1 MISNKQASISFLMK
15 MVMVLALLA
24 PVTAIG
30 DERVRIVYWASGNS
44 LGLGALLERG
54 GFLEDEGL
62 NPVFQTV
69 ADVNAPARA
78 VVTGSADIAFSAS
91 ATGTMNMA
99 SEGIPVRAFM
109 ASNVAEAI
117 FIVRPDSEIE
127 NLSELSGK
135 RFGVS
140 RVGSAAY
147 ALSAGILEENYGIT
161 ASEFTHLPGND
172 SQLLQFLATGEADVV
187 AVRILSLSGIPS
199 DSYRVV
205 STLDE
210 EWRRLSGLDVPPV
223 LGLSITVDN
232 FARQH
237 PEKLAAFVRASQ
249 AALQFG
255 IENPDAVAKI
265 LVDAANMSEAA
276 AATYAS
282 HWATIYRADLSEE
295 TINTLNAMAEM
306 FGRTGLLERVVPEQL
321 YLVEPYASTVTT
333 TP

>member
-1 MISNKQASISFLMK
+1 MNLVNRASISILSLIIACLM
-15 MVMVLALLA
+15 LLTPIA
-24 PVTAIG
+24 VAG

-54 GFLEDEGL
+54 GFLEREGL

-69 ADVNAPARA
+69 ADVNAPARS

-117 FIVRPDSEIE
+117 FIVRPDSNIQS
-127 NLSELSGK
+127 LSEISGK

-147 ALSAGILEENYGIT
+147 ALSVGILQENYGIT
-161 ASEFTHLPGND
+161 PAQFTHLPGND
-172 SQLLQFLATGEADVV
+172 SQLLQFLETGEADIV
-187 AVRILSLSGIPS
+187 AVRIISLSGVPS
-199 DSYRVV
+199 ESYRII
-205 STLDE
+205 STLDQ

-223 LGLSITVDN
+223 LGLSITVEN
-232 FARQH
+232 FAQRH
-237 PEKLAAFVRASQ
+237 PEKLAAFIRASQ

-255 IENPDAVAKI
+255 IENPDEVAKI
-265 LVDAANMSEAA
+265 LEDAANMPPDA

-282 HWATIYRADLSEE
+282 HWETIYRADLSPE
-295 TINTLNAMAEM
+295 TVNTLHTMAEM
-306 FGRTGLLERVVPEQL
+306 FRRTGVLERDVPEQL
-321 YLVEPYASTVTT
+321 YLTDPFESTIGR
-333 TP
+333 